1 MIVSEETI
9 DELLRYL
16 DNQPMNVKLT
26 LLRQGAKVPTYATDG
41 SGCFDFYSRSEVTVN
56 HHTQALLDTG
66 VAVEVPEGHVML
78 MFSRSGHGFNHL
90 TRLANCV
97 GVIDSDYR
105 GTIAVKLVN
114 DGGPP
119 FTLPAGSRIAQGL
132 ILPLP
137 RIAFQV
143 VSELGDTVRGEG
155 GFGSTGS

>member
-1 MIVSEETI
+1 MNIKI
-9 DELLRYL
+9 ALLRE
-16 DNQPMNVKLT
+16 
-26 LLRQGAKVPTYATDG
+26 GAKTPTYATDG

-66 VAVEVPEGHVML
+66 VAVEIPEGHIML
-78 MFSRSGHGFNHL
+78 VFSRSGHGFNYL

-119 FTLPAGSRIAQGL
+119 FTIKAGDRIAQGL
-132 ILPLP
+132 IVPAP
-137 RIAFQV
+137 RIDFEV
-143 VSELGDTVRGEG
+143 VSELEDTVRGEG

>member
-1 MIVSEETI
+1 
-9 DELLRYL
+9 
-16 DNQPMNVKLT
+16 MNVKIT
-26 LLRQGAKVPTYATDG
+26 LGLKNAKAPTYATDG
-41 SGCFDFYSRSEVTVN
+41 SGCFDFYSRREATINS
-56 HHTQALLDTG
+56 HTPCLFDTG
-66 VAVEVPEGHVML
+66 VAVEVPEGYVML
-78 MFSRSGHGFNHL
+78 IFSRSGHGFNHL

-105 GTIAVKLVN
+105 GTIAVKLIN

-143 VSELGDTVRGEG
+143 VSGLGDTVRGEG